1 MSFPSKTTLSFT
13 FSDRTIETPSSKSTF
28 LTEKVTDLNGL
39 VIIGNASVDWKMSIH
54 KLHLV
59 AEPLGDTSDE
69 IFNVAESGADGGRGF
84 PGTKPC
90 VDLELLLS
98 IIIRDDIKIEVEMLE
113 VTNEFTAWAFDLD
126 HLGVNLDAN
135 AVRDVHGLGR

>member
-1 MSFPSKTTLSFT
+1 
-13 FSDRTIETPSSKSTF
+13 
-28 LTEKVTDLNGL
+28 
-39 VIIGNASVDWKMSIH
+39 MSIH
-54 KLHLV
+54 KPHLV
-59 AEPLGDTSDE
+59 AETLGDTSDE
-69 IFNVAESGADGGRGF
+69 ILDVAESGSDGGGGF

-98 IIIRDDIKIEVEMLE
+98 VLIGDEIKIKVKMLE
-113 VTNEFTAWAFDLD
+113 VTNKFTSWTFDLD